1 MMPYSLLKGRK
12 CIKIIVL
19 KIILTI
25 AKYTGIFYACRI
37 VTSQDLRILCY
48 HGVSINDESEFS
60 PGLFMKV
67 ATLTK
72 RMEYLKNGGFPVIGL
87 EEGIRRLKA
96 GTLPRDA
103 TVITIDDGWY
113 GTYKLFYPILR
124 NHEFPATLYVASHYF
139 EKQTQVFNV
148 ALSYILWK
156 SQQKQFNI
164 EVLCP
169 NLLGEYNLSILHERQ
184 EVATHLNR
192 RAEELESARERQQFL
207 RAICDK
213 AEVNWESL
221 EAERVFCFINK
232 EEAKEMLDHGISIQL
247 HTHRH
252 RFSALDA
259 SAVRREIEDNRAA
272 LVSVAGESLSHFCYP
287 SGHYSPD
294 QVEILSSLGIVS
306 ATTTNPG
313 FNRRN
318 VNLMELSRFLDSE
331 RISNL
336 EWEAEMMGFFEVI
349 RRTGYKI

>member
-1 MMPYSLLKGRK
+1 M
-12 CIKIIVL
+12 
-19 KIILTI
+19 
-25 AKYTGIFYACRI
+25 
-37 VTSQDLRILCY
+37 
-48 HGVSINDESEFS
+48 
-60 PGLFMKV
+60 
-67 ATLTK
+67 
-72 RMEYLKNGGFPVIGL
+72 
-87 EEGIRRLKA
+87 
-96 GTLPRDA
+96 
-103 TVITIDDGWY
+103 
-113 GTYKLFYPILR
+113 
-124 NHEFPATLYVASHYF
+124 
-139 EKQTQVFNV
+139 FNV

-156 SQQKQFNI
+156 SQKKQFDI

-169 NLLGEYNLSILHERQ
+169 NLLGEYNLSILHERR

-232 EEAKEMLDHGISIQL
+232 EEAKEMLDHGIGIQL